1 MDCKRELLDGRDYY
15 SKFECKNS
23 GNFCVVEK
31 ESKEEGYKY
40 DLTHF
45 SVSVQTNMICQQ
57 WEDLRVAWILESV
70 SLT

>member
-57 WEDLRVAWILESV
+57 
-70 SLT
+70 